1 VRQFAVCQSNLE
13 TDGTLPNVQ
22 EKKMTRSNWKLCGLT
37 LAIAAGLLAA
47 CGIPTATPE
56 QCPREDFPY
65 VTLQSPENGVTVNSL
80 TPLFEWEN
88 SQGSCEPQEFSIDL
102 ALDSTF
108 TEVILSDTTDGPYPG
123 WTSTIE
129 LLDCTTYFWRVA
141 PIVDGVR
148 GEYSETHEFNV
159 DVSGACNADASISGD
174 IFHDLC
180 AVPYASIPPGDPL
193 PEGCIDAG
201 PVEGLEA
208 NGVYEPGEPGIE
220 AITLHL
226 GNGACP
232 SSGLATAVTDVNGSY
247 SFGGLSAG
255 TYCVSVDALSDGNDA
270 ILVPGDWTY
279 PVRGANPEEVT
290 LTLAADQHET
300 DVDFGWD
307 YQFLPDPPPLA
318 ATPTAE
324 GYIVTA
330 LMNANCRTGP
340 MAIFDQYGFLLEDE
354 QAEAKGRLAD
364 NSWLSVKL
372 ATEPNQCW
380 IAENLLA
387 YSFDLNE
394 LPVLISPPTP
404 TPAPGG
410 ISGIVWDDECNP
422 PNLTPD
428 TPEPPPPGCETDGIV
443 YWANGIYEAGEQGI
457 PNVIVQLG
465 AGSCPSTGL
474 PTTTTN
480 GSGAF
485 SFTGL
490 APGNY
495 CVSISVVGNESALV
509 PGTWS
514 HPDVTGNWAHINV
527 TVNPGATT
535 GNVNFGWDFQF

>member
-1 VRQFAVCQSNLE
+1 
-13 TDGTLPNVQ
+13 
-22 EKKMTRSNWKLCGLT
+22 MTRSNWKLCGLT

-108 TEVILSDTTDGPYPG
+108 AVVILSDTTDGPYPG

-232 SSGLATAVTDVNGSY
+232 SSGLATAGIAGSVARI
-247 SFGGLSAG
+247 LTRSA
-255 TYCVSVDALSDGNDA
+255 
-270 ILVPGDWTY
+270 
-279 PVRGANPEEVT
+279 R
-290 LTLAADQHET
+290 
-300 DVDFGWD
+300 
-307 YQFLPDPPPLA
+307 
-318 ATPTAE
+318 ATPDSSPAIRSTRYGAYACS
-324 GYIVTA
+324 GR
-330 LMNANCRTGP
+330 CRT
-340 MAIFDQYGFLLEDE
+340 DTY
-354 QAEAKGRLAD
+354 
-364 NSWLSVKL
+364 
-372 ATEPNQCW
+372 
-380 IAENLLA
+380 
-387 YSFDLNE
+387 
-394 LPVLISPPTP
+394 ISYCRSLRQSRASPTTP
-404 TPAPGG
+404 T
-410 ISGIVWDDECNP
+410 
-422 PNLTPD
+422 T
-428 TPEPPPPGCETDGIV
+428 
-443 YWANGIYEAGEQGI
+443 
-457 PNVIVQLG
+457 VIN
-465 AGSCPSTGL
+465 SPRKS
-474 PTTTTN
+474 
-480 GSGAF
+480 
-485 SFTGL
+485 
-490 APGNY
+490 
-495 CVSISVVGNESALV
+495 
-509 PGTWS
+509 
-514 HPDVTGNWAHINV
+514 
-527 TVNPGATT
+527 
-535 GNVNFGWDFQF
+535 